1 MNQLSVL
8 LIEIGQSYSNCVQAN
23 LKKKDAARMISRS
36 ARSGLQFPVGRCMCK
51 LHRLYHSLVFVCVV
65 LYLCPPD
72 ILGIGNSIAACQG
85 SSELEG
91 GRGLSTQQQE
101 S

>member
-36 ARSGLQFPVGRCMCK
+36 ARSGLQFPVGRCMC
-51 LHRLYHSLVFVCVV
+51 YCFFVFVYMFGSVPFLCVC
-65 LYLCPPD
+65 LCATLFVPP
-72 ILGIGNSIAACQG
+72 
-85 SSELEG
+85 
-91 GRGLSTQQQE
+91 
-101 S
+101 